1 MNKNVELG
9 VKQARLDHMYELRGE
24 FSNWLITSDEE
35 KRRVKSIIRVINNYI
50 DVLWKEIDVLT
61 NEIEEDE

>member
-1 MNKNVELG
+1 MNKRIELS

-24 FSNWLITSDEE
+24 LSDWSITTDEE
-35 KRRVKSIIRVINNYI
+35 KRKIKSLIRVINNYI
-50 DVLWKEIDVLT
+50 DVLWKEIDILT

>member
-1 MNKNVELG
+1 MNKKLELS

-24 FSNWLITSDEE
+24 FSNWVVTSDEE
-35 KRRVKSIIRVINNYI
+35 NRKIKSLIRVINNYI
-50 DVLWKEIDVLT
+50 DVLWKEIDTLT